1 MDNVKGQTKQAVP
14 VEFELKESGEL
25 SSQDMDAIAEF
36 IARLAYNNLKNAQKS
51 ADDLIRSAL
60 MKENDNDKR
69 TDQS

>member
-1 MDNVKGQTKQAVP
+1 
-14 VEFELKESGEL
+14 
-25 SSQDMDAIAEF
+25 MDAIAEF